1 MPRLTRAQLRTQLG
15 CSAEVV
21 RKQVN
26 LGALIEVDGYIDTD
40 HPINVK
46 YLAGRVDR
54 MQNGKKV
61 GRKPRTPRNV
71 PEIAQESFEQLAAKV
86 GTIMGSSDLDALRA
100 DKLVEETE
108 LLRMRKEKLRG
119 DLLPIDLVTPVFV
132 LFSKAMQTAFS
143 DELEDIVREVSH
155 AAKMSKQQT
164 ADLRKRVVDVINSA
178 TDKGVSEAKKGV
190 RRLTMQYSDTR
201 GRGERIG

>member
-1 MPRLTRAQLRTQLG
+1 MPQLTRVQLRKQLG
-15 CSAEVV
+15 CTAEVV

-46 YLAGRVDR
+46 YLAARVDR
-54 MQNGKKV
+54 MQNGKRV

-71 PEIAQESFEQLAAKV
+71 PEIETESFEQLAARV
-86 GTIMGSSDLDALRA
+86 GSGMSSSDLDALRA

-119 DLLPIDLVTPVFV
+119 ELLPIDLVTPVFV

-178 TDKGVSEAKKGV
+178 TDKGVGEAKKGV
-190 RRLTMQYSDTR
+190 RRLTLEYSDTR

>member
-1 MPRLTRAQLRTQLG
+1 MPKLTRPQLCKMLG
-15 CSAEVV
+15 CTDEVI
-21 RKQVN
+21 RKQVS
-26 LGALIEVDGYIDTD
+26 LGALIEVDGYTDTD
-40 HPINVK
+40 HPVNVK
-46 YLAGRVDR
+46 YIAGRVER
-54 MQNGKKV
+54 MQNGKRV
-61 GRKPRTPRNV
+61 GRKPARHRQV
-71 PEIAQESFEQLAAKV
+71 PEIEDESFEQLVAKV
-86 GTIMGSSDLDALRA
+86 GMGMGSSDLDALRA

-119 DLLPIDLVTPVFV
+119 ELLPIDLVTPVFV

-155 AAKMSKQQT
+155 AAKMNKQQT

-178 TDKGVSEAKKGV
+178 TDKGVGEAKKGI
-190 RRLTMQYSDTR
+190 RRLTLEYSDTR

>member
-1 MPRLTRAQLRTQLG
+1 MPRLTREQLRKQLG
-15 CSAEVV
+15 CTAAVV
-21 RKQVN
+21 RNQVK
-26 LGALIEVDGYIDTD
+26 LGALIEADGYIDTD

-46 YLAGRVDR
+46 YLTGRVER
-54 MQNGKKV
+54 MQNGKRV
-61 GRKPRTPRNV
+61 GRKPTTPRKP
-71 PEIAQESFEQLAAKV
+71 PEIEQESFEQLAAKV
-86 GTIMGSSDLDALRA
+86 GLSMVSSDLDALRA

-119 DLLPIDLVTPVFV
+119 ELLPIDLVTPVFV

-155 AAKMSKQQT
+155 AAKMNKQQT
-164 ADLRKRVVDVINSA
+164 ADLRRRVVDVINSA
-178 TDKGVSEAKKGV
+178 TDKGVSEAKKGI
-190 RRLTMQYSDTR
+190 RRLTAEYSDTR

>member
-1 MPRLTRAQLRTQLG
+1 MNASVNNTIELKIGRLKPGDVFLPSDFKDIGTSTAI
-15 CSAEVV
+15 
-21 RKQVN
+21 RK
-26 LGALIEVDGYIDTD
+26 ALSRLVET
-40 HPINVK
+40 
-46 YLAGRVDR
+46 GRVER
-54 MQNGKKV
+54 MQNGKRV

-71 PEIAQESFEQLAAKV
+71 PEIETESFEQLAARV
-86 GTIMGSSDLDALRA
+86 GSGMSSSDLDALRA

-119 DLLPIDLVTPVFV
+119 ELLPIDLVTPVFV

-178 TDKGVSEAKKGV
+178 TDKGVGEAKKGV
-190 RRLTMQYSDTR
+190 RRLTLEYSDTR